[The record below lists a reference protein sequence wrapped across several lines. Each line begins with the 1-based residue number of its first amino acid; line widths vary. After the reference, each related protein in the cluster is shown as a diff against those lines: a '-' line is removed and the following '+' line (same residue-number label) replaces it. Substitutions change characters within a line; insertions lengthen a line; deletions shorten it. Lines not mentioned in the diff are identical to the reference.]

1 MPVQGGA
8 KSSQERFRDALA
20 VYDTHFPALYHENV
34 VGQWRAHQ
42 AMTAYR
48 CAHMLHPNNAVSPG
62 LKGGGDAFLALV
74 QARPP

>member
-1 MPVQGGA
+1 MSVQGGA

-34 VGQWRAHQ
+34 VEQWRAHQ
-42 AMTAYR
+42 VMTAYR
-48 CAHMLHPNNAVSPG
+48 CAHMLYPNKALSPG
-62 LKGGGDAFLALV
+62 LKGCGNASLALV